1 MRWERSSYSIVPD
14 IMDSFDEK
22 IRKLKEVINS
32 AGSLLVSYS
41 GGVDST
47 VLAVAANEVLPA
59 RMSCALIDSPLVSR
73 SEIREALEL
82 AESLS
87 LPCSV
92 IKSDVF
98 EDTEFREN
106 GRDRCY
112 ICKKKM
118 SGLLL
123 REAEMLGLEHVA
135 DGSNISDLAKFRPGF
150 QASEEAGIIHPFIEA
165 GMDKEDIRKLARIY
179 GLPVSEKPSYSC
191 LASRIPYGDQLEEE
205 ILGEIEASEDF
216 ISSLGVGQVRV
227 RKHGGIARIETDP
240 GDFGLIISNSDEISS
255 FLKQNGFKFVTLDL
269 DGFVSGSLD

>member
-1 MRWERSSYSIVPD
+1 
-14 IMDSFDEK
+14 MDSFDEK
-22 IRKLKEVINS
+22 IKKLKDAVNS

-47 VLAVAANEVLPA
+47 VLAVAAKEVLSG

-92 IKSDVF
+92 IKSDIL
-98 EDTEFREN
+98 EDAGFREN

-118 SGLLL
+118 SALLL
-123 REAEMLGLEHVA
+123 QEAERLGLERVA
-135 DGSNISDLAKFRPGF
+135 DGSNISDLTKFRPGF
-150 QASEEAGIIHPFIEA
+150 QASGEAGIIHPFIEA

-179 GLPVSEKPSYSC
+179 RLPVSEKPSYSC
-191 LASRIPYGDQLEEE
+191 LASRIPYENRLEEE
-205 ILGEIEASEDF
+205 TLGKIEVSEDF
-216 ISSLGVGQVRV
+216 IRSLGVGQVRV
-227 RKHGGIARIETDP
+227 RKHGDIARVETDP
-240 GDFGLIISNSDEISS
+240 DDFRLIVAKKDEISS

>member
-1 MRWERSSYSIVPD
+1 MRWEQSSYSIVPD

-22 IRKLKEVINS
+22 IRKLKDVINS

-47 VLAVAANEVLPA
+47 VLAVAAKGVLPA

-92 IKSDVF
+92 IKSDIL

-135 DGSNISDLAKFRPGF
+135 DGSNISDLTKFRPGF
-150 QASEEAGIIHPFIEA
+150 QASEEAGIIHPFIET

-179 GLPVSEKPSYSC
+179 RLPVSEKPSYSC
-191 LASRIPYGDQLEEE
+191 LASRVPYGDQLEEE

-255 FLKQNGFKFVTLDL
+255 FLKQNGFRFETLDL
-269 DGFVSGSLD
+269 DGFVSGSMD

>member
-1 MRWERSSYSIVPD
+1 MRWERSSYSIVSD
-14 IMDSFDEK
+14 IMDSFDKK
-22 IRKLKEVINS
+22 IRKLKDVINS

-47 VLAVAANEVLPA
+47 VLAVAAKEILPA

-73 SEIREALEL
+73 SEIKEALEL

-87 LPCSV
+87 LPCSF
-92 IKSDVF
+92 IKSDIL
-98 EDTEFREN
+98 EDNEFREN

-123 REAEMLGLEHVA
+123 REAKVLGLDHVA
-135 DGSNISDLAKFRPGF
+135 DGSNIADLTKFRPGF
-150 QASEEAGIIHPFIEA
+150 QAYEEAGIIHPFIEA

-179 GLPVSEKPSYSC
+179 RLPVSEKPSYSC
-191 LASRIPYGDQLEEE
+191 LASRVPYGDQLEEE

-216 ISSLGVGQVRV
+216 IRSLGAGQVRV
-227 RKHGGIARIETDP
+227 RKHGGIARIETDL
-240 GDFGLIISNSDEISS
+240 GNFGLIISNSDEISS
-255 FLKQNGFKFVTLDL
+255 FLKQNGFRFVTLDL